1 MRRDI
6 LTILVDKRDDTAL
19 TVQEILTKWGS
30 IIRTRLGLH
39 GDSGDINSSHGLI
52 IVDMDGTG
60 EQFGAL
66 ASELEAVKGVV
77 VKHVSLS
84 MET

>member
-6 LTILVDKRDDTAL
+6 LTILVEKRGDSAVK
-19 TVQEILTKWGS
+19 VQEILTKWGS

-39 GDSGDINSSHGLI
+39 GETGEHGLI
-52 IVDMDGTG
+52 IVDLSGNG
-60 EQFGAL
+60 EQNGAL
-66 ASELEAVKGVV
+66 ASELEGLKGVV
-77 VKHVSLS
+77 VKQVSLS

>member
-6 LTILVDKRDDTAL
+6 LTILVNKRGDSAL
-19 TVQEILTKWGS
+19 QVQEILTRWGS

-39 GDSGDINSSHGLI
+39 GEPGEHGLI
-52 IVDMDGTG
+52 IVDLAGTG

-66 ASELEAVKGVV
+66 AAELEALKGVV
-77 VKHVSLS
+77 VKQVSLA
-84 MET
+84 MES

>member
-6 LTILVDKRDDTAL
+6 LIIMVEKRGSSAL
-19 TVQEILTKWGS
+19 KVQEILTKWGG

-39 GDSGDINSSHGLI
+39 GEPGEHGLI
-52 IVDMDGTG
+52 IVDLSGDG
-60 EQFGAL
+60 EKNGAL
-66 ASELEAVKGVV
+66 ASELEALKGVV
-77 VKHVSLS
+77 VKHVSLA